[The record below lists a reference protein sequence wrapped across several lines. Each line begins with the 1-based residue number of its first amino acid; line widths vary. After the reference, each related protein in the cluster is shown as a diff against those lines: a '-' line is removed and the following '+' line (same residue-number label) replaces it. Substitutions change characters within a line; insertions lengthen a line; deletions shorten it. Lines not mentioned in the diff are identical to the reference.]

1 MMKKYGLITKVL
13 LISMFAILLNGCE
26 NSLTSE
32 FSSKANEAK
41 FYTITGNIDV
51 DAISAENS
59 SRTGLPTIP
68 SIDDNSINFSVSAT
82 KDGKTITGTV
92 TRMQYSITLPK
103 GSWTITVIGK
113 KAEVKVLEGSINVNP
128 EEPTTQQT
136 ITLKTIKNEG
146 KGSLSLTITKDSG
159 LSCGGVKA
167 TLYNNSSEIK
177 NEEHLTFNDTDNRT
191 KWDVTNLPVGTYEIK
206 LEFYQTMTSANG
218 TSCEN
223 LLYSHYDTVNIFS
236 NLTTDT
242 WTGSGYNNNSFE
254 LTQTMITSFAMTTFY
269 VSNSG
274 DDSKAG
280 TYFAPFKTL
289 QAAVNKV
296 TEMNKVSSSS
306 ENAPYRIL
314 LLSDIEDIYTNDE
327 SLISINNYSNPE
339 LYLKITSY
347 QNASCFEIKGA
358 SGRRI
363 MNIGKNANVTI
374 ENITL
379 TGGNINDNGG
389 GVQVAG
395 GTFTMNRGAT
405 ISNCTGYNGGGVYVQ
420 SGKFNMEG
428 GTISDCSA
436 SSEGGGVYVAY
447 YNGNSQFAATFEMS
461 GGAVISL
468 NNNVYLASGTSVTVA
483 GNLTSKGTV
492 ATITPSEYTVGTQV
506 LTPGSGVTLAN
517 QVGKFTIANEGY
529 YIDENGMLGKESEVA
544 SWESLSSTLSD
555 SSVTRILL
563 TENLTATTTINVS
576 TEVEILAI
584 KDVTIT
590 RNSGFTGAFFNNTST
605 LTLGDGTYTITLDGG
620 KNSNI
625 NAQAPLI
632 QSGGEGASLTLNNC
646 KLQNNKNMSTTINGG
661 AISIS
666 GGTFTMNGG
675 VIGTEITEDDGNK
688 QSWEYAADESKYSNY
703 AEWGGGIYVADG
715 TVTIKNAK
723 VSYNYVKDVYPPPL
737 HGGGG
742 ILIEKGNLTLEDT
755 EVSYNR
761 GWLGGGVRCYGGDT
775 ANAGTLTLKHATI
788 KGNAGKYVNSFN
800 YGGGLV
806 VQNFE
811 LICDGSTKASIIE
824 ENYSAD
830 GGAVLLE
837 KTTST
842 LNNITIQNNTRAS
855 IASGGHNFG
864 TEMLLYNLAN
874 ISIGSSNVTIVS
886 SDGDDDKGIYFS
898 ANMPNTNTLK
908 LFGDVKL
915 DTPIYLDSGEKI
927 TIGELTSE
935 DTVATITPADYT
947 VRTQVLVAE
956 DGVNL
961 AEQVGKFTIANE
973 GYYID
978 ENGMLG
984 KELKVAS
991 WESLSDSSATRI
1003 LLTENLTATRTIN
1016 VSTEVEILATK
1027 DVTITRNSNFTG
1039 AFFNNTS
1046 TLTLGDGTYTITLD
1060 GGKNSNINAQA
1071 PLIQSGGEGA
1081 SLTLNN
1087 CKLQNNKNM
1096 STTINGGAISISGG
1110 TFTMNGG
1117 VIGTEITEDDGNKQS
1132 WEYAAD
1138 ESKYS
1143 NYAEWGGG
1151 IYVADGTVT
1160 IKNAKVSYNYVKDV
1174 YPPPL
1179 HGGGG
1184 ILIEKGNL
1192 TLEDTEVSYNRGWL
1206 GGGVRCYGGDT
1217 ANAGTLTLK
1226 HATIKGNAGK
1236 YVKSYNYGGGLAVKN
1251 FKLICDGSTEASI
1264 IEENYSADGGA
1275 VFLERT
1281 TSTLNNITIQNN
1293 TRAASGGYD
1302 RGTEMLLFN
1311 RANISIGSSNVTIV
1325 SSDKNDDKGIYFSA
1339 DTADMP
1345 NTNTLK
1351 LFGDVKLDTPIY
1363 LDSGEKITIGEL
1375 TSEDTVATITPADY
1389 TVGTQV
1395 LVAEDGVNLADQV
1408 GKFAVTPNGAT
1419 INWTIDNNGYLKK

>member
-1 MMKKYGLITKVL
+1 MMMKKYGLITKVL

-51 DAISAENS
+51 DTISAENS

-68 SIDDNSINFSVSAT
+68 SINDNSINFSVSAT
-82 KDGKTITGTV
+82 KDGKIITGTV
-92 TRMQYSITLPK
+92 SRMQYSITLLK
-103 GSWTITVIGK
+103 GSWTITVIGE
-113 KAEVKVLEGSINVNP
+113 KAGVKVLEGSINVNP
-128 EEPTTQQT
+128 EDEPTTQQT
-136 ITLKTIKNEG
+136 ITLKIIKNEG

-167 TLYNNSSEIK
+167 TLYKTSGDITENY
-177 NEEHLTFNDTDNRT
+177 LTFTTTDNRT

-206 LEFYQTMTSANG
+206 LEFYQTMTSADG
-218 TSCEN
+218 TYSCEN
-223 LLYSHYDTVNIFS
+223 LLYSHHDTVNIFS

-254 LTQTMITSFAMTTFY
+254 LTQTMITSFAMSTFY
-269 VSNSG
+269 VDGTNG

-339 LYLKITSY
+339 LYLKIASY

-436 SSEGGGVYVAY
+436 NREGGGVYVAY

-468 NNNVYLASGTSVTVA
+468 NNDVYLASGTSVTVA
-483 GNLTSKGTV
+483 GNLTSEGTV

-563 TENLTATTTINVS
+563 TENLTAT
-576 TEVEILAI
+576 
-584 KDVTIT
+584 K
-590 RNSGFTGAFFNNTST
+590 
-605 LTLGDGTYTITLDGG
+605 
-620 KNSNI
+620 
-625 NAQAPLI
+625 
-632 QSGGEGASLTLNNC
+632 
-646 KLQNNKNMSTTINGG
+646 
-661 AISIS
+661 
-666 GGTFTMNGG
+666 
-675 VIGTEITEDDGNK
+675 
-688 QSWEYAADESKYSNY
+688 
-703 AEWGGGIYVADG
+703 
-715 TVTIKNAK
+715 
-723 VSYNYVKDVYPPPL
+723 
-737 HGGGG
+737 
-742 ILIEKGNLTLEDT
+742 
-755 EVSYNR
+755 
-761 GWLGGGVRCYGGDT
+761 
-775 ANAGTLTLKHATI
+775 
-788 KGNAGKYVNSFN
+788 
-800 YGGGLV
+800 
-806 VQNFE
+806 
-811 LICDGSTKASIIE
+811 
-824 ENYSAD
+824 
-830 GGAVLLE
+830 
-837 KTTST
+837 
-842 LNNITIQNNTRAS
+842 
-855 IASGGHNFG
+855 
-864 TEMLLYNLAN
+864 
-874 ISIGSSNVTIVS
+874 
-886 SDGDDDKGIYFS
+886 
-898 ANMPNTNTLK
+898 
-908 LFGDVKL
+908 
-915 DTPIYLDSGEKI
+915 
-927 TIGELTSE
+927 
-935 DTVATITPADYT
+935 
-947 VRTQVLVAE
+947 
-956 DGVNL
+956 
-961 AEQVGKFTIANE
+961 
-973 GYYID
+973 
-978 ENGMLG
+978 
-984 KELKVAS
+984 
-991 WESLSDSSATRI
+991 
-1003 LLTENLTATRTIN
+1003 TIN

-1217 ANAGTLTLK
+1217 QNAGTLTLK

-1236 YVKSYNYGGGLAVKN
+1236 YVDSYNYGGGLVVQY
-1251 FKLICDGSTEASI
+1251 FELICDELAEASI

-1275 VFLERT
+1275 VFLQET

-1293 TRAASGGYD
+1293 TRASGG
-1302 RGTEMLLFN
+1302 RNHGTEMLLYN
-1311 RANISIGSSNVTIV
+1311 LANISIGSSNVTIV
-1325 SSDKNDDKGIYFSA
+1325 SSDEDDDKGIYFSA
-1339 DTADMP
+1339 NMS
-1345 NTNTLK
+1345 NSNTLK

-1375 TSEDTVATITPADY
+1375 TGTTPVATITPADY

-1395 LVAEDGVNLADQV
+1395 LVAGYGVKLADQV
-1408 GKFAVTPNGAT
+1408 GKFAVTPQTTTGGT
-1419 INWTIDNNGYLKK
+1419 TNWTINTDGYLKQQQ

>member
-1 MMKKYGLITKVL
+1 MMMKKYGLITKVL

-68 SIDDNSINFSVSAT
+68 SINDNSINFSVSAT
-82 KDGKTITGTV
+82 KDGKIITGTV
-92 TRMQYSITLPK
+92 SRMQYSITLLK
-103 GSWTITVIGK
+103 GSWTITVIGE
-113 KAEVKVLEGSINVNP
+113 KAGVKVLEGSINVNP
-128 EEPTTQQT
+128 EDEPTTQQT

-167 TLYNNSSEIK
+167 TLYKTSGDITENY
-177 NEEHLTFNDTDNRT
+177 LTFTTTDNRT

-254 LTQTMITSFAMTTFY
+254 LTQTMITSFAMSTFY
-269 VSNSG
+269 VDGTNG

-339 LYLKITSY
+339 LYLKIASY

-436 SSEGGGVYVAY
+436 NREGGGVYVAY

-468 NNNVYLASGTSVTVA
+468 NNDVYLASGTTVTVA
-483 GNLTSKGTV
+483 GNLTSEGTV

-506 LTPGSGVTLAN
+506 LTPGSDVTLAN

-529 YIDENGMLGKESEVA
+529 YIDENGMLGKESEVE
-544 SWESLSSTLSD
+544 SWESLSSTLLY
-555 SSVTRILL
+555 SSATRILL
-563 TENLTATTTINVS
+563 TKNLTATTTINVS
-576 TEVEILAI
+576 TEVEILATQ
-584 KDVTIT
+584 DVTIT
-590 RNSGFTGAFFNNTST
+590 RGSSFTGAFFNNTST
-605 LTLGDGTYTITLDGG
+605 LTLGDGTNTITLDGG
-620 KNSNI
+620 KI

-632 QSGGEGASLTLNNC
+632 QSGACLTLNNC
-646 KLQNNKNMSTTINGG
+646 KLQNNKNMSTTVKGG

-675 VIGTEITEDDGNK
+675 VIGTEIKEEDESK
-688 QSWEYAADESKYSNY
+688 QSWEYAADESKFSNY
-703 AEWGGGIYVADG
+703 AEEGGGGIYVADG

-723 VSYNYVKDVYPPPL
+723 VSYNYVKDVSSTKL
-737 HGGGG
+737 RGGGG

-761 GWLGGGVRCYGGDT
+761 GWLGGGVRCYGGNT
-775 ANAGTLTLKHATI
+775 ENAGTLTLKHATI
-788 KGNAGKYVNSFN
+788 KGNAGKYVDSNN

-806 VQNFE
+806 VQYFE
-811 LICDGSTKASIIE
+811 LICDRLTEASIIE

-830 GGAVLLE
+830 GGAVFLE

-855 IASGGHNFG
+855 GGRNHG
-864 TEMLLYNLAN
+864 TEMLLFNKAN

-886 SDGDDDKGIYFS
+886 SDADDDKGIYFS
-898 ANMPNTNTLK
+898 ANMSNSNTLK

-915 DTPIYLDSGEKI
+915 DTPIYLASGEKI
-927 TIGELTSE
+927 TIGKLTG
-935 DTVATITPADYT
+935 TTPVATITPAVYT
-947 VRTQVLVAE
+947 VGTQVLVAE
-956 DGVNL
+956 YGVNL

-984 KELKVAS
+984 KESEVES
-991 WESLSDSSATRI
+991 WESLSSTLLYSSATRI
-1003 LLTENLTATRTIN
+1003 LLTKNLTATTTIN
-1016 VSTEVEILATK
+1016 VSTEVEILATQ
-1027 DVTITRNSNFTG
+1027 DVTITRGSSFTG

-1046 TLTLGDGTYTITLD
+1046 TLTLGDGTNTITLD
-1060 GGKNSNINAQA
+1060 GGKINAQA
-1071 PLIQSGGEGA
+1071 PLIQSGA
-1081 SLTLNN
+1081 CLTLNN

-1096 STTINGGAISISGG
+1096 STTVKGGAISISGG

-1117 VIGTEITEDDGNKQS
+1117 VIGTEIKEEDESKQS

-1138 ESKYS
+1138 ESKFS
-1143 NYAEWGGG
+1143 NYAEEGGGG

-1174 YPPPL
+1174 SSTKL
-1179 HGGGG
+1179 RGGGG

-1206 GGGVRCYGGDT
+1206 GGGVRCYGGNT
-1217 ANAGTLTLK
+1217 ENAGTLTLK

-1236 YVKSYNYGGGLAVKN
+1236 YVDSNNYGGGLVVQY
-1251 FKLICDGSTEASI
+1251 FELICDRLTEASI

-1275 VFLERT
+1275 VFLEKT

-1293 TRAASGGYD
+1293 TRASGG
-1302 RGTEMLLFN
+1302 RNHGTEMLLFN
-1311 RANISIGSSNVTIV
+1311 KANISIGSSNVTIV
-1325 SSDKNDDKGIYFSA
+1325 SSDADDDKGIYFSA
-1339 DTADMP
+1339 NMS
-1345 NTNTLK
+1345 NSNTLK

-1375 TSEDTVATITPADY
+1375 TGTTPVATITPADY

-1395 LVAEDGVNLADQV
+1395 LVAGYGVKLADQV
-1408 GKFAVTPNGAT
+1408 GKFAVTPQTTTGGT
-1419 INWTIDNNGYLKK
+1419 TNWTINTDGYLKQQQ

>member
-1 MMKKYGLITKVL
+1 MMMKKYGLITKVL

-92 TRMQYSITLPK
+92 TRNQYSITLLK
-103 GSWTITVIGK
+103 GSWTITVIGE
-113 KAEVKVLEGSINVNP
+113 KAGVKVLEGSINVNP

-167 TLYNNSSEIK
+167 TLYKTSGDITENY
-177 NEEHLTFNDTDNRT
+177 LTFTTTDNRT

-339 LYLKITSY
+339 LYLKIASY

-483 GNLTSKGTV
+483 GNLTSEGTV

-529 YIDENGMLGKESEVA
+529 YIDENGMLGKESEVE

-555 SSVTRILL
+555 SSATRILL
-563 TENLTATTTINVS
+563 TENLTATKTINVS
-576 TEVEILAI
+576 TEVEILAT

-632 QSGGEGASLTLNNC
+632 QSGGSEGASLTLNNC
-646 KLQNNKNMSTTINGG
+646 NLQNNKNVSTKGG

-675 VIGTEITEDDGNK
+675 VIGTKITENDGNK
-688 QSWEYAADESKYSNY
+688 QSWEYVADESKCSNY
-703 AEWGGGIYVADG
+703 AKGGGGIYVADG

-723 VSYNYVKDVYPPPL
+723 VSYNYVGDDVSSSEL

-742 ILIEKGNLTLEDT
+742 ISIEKGNLTLEDT

-761 GWLGGGVRCYGGDT
+761 GWLGGGVRCYGGNT

-788 KGNAGKYVNSFN
+788 KGNAGKYVNANN

-811 LICDGSTKASIIE
+811 
-824 ENYSAD
+824 
-830 GGAVLLE
+830 
-837 KTTST
+837 
-842 LNNITIQNNTRAS
+842 
-855 IASGGHNFG
+855 
-864 TEMLLYNLAN
+864 
-874 ISIGSSNVTIVS
+874 
-886 SDGDDDKGIYFS
+886 
-898 ANMPNTNTLK
+898 
-908 LFGDVKL
+908 
-915 DTPIYLDSGEKI
+915 
-927 TIGELTSE
+927 
-935 DTVATITPADYT
+935 
-947 VRTQVLVAE
+947 
-956 DGVNL
+956 
-961 AEQVGKFTIANE
+961 
-973 GYYID
+973 
-978 ENGMLG
+978 
-984 KELKVAS
+984 
-991 WESLSDSSATRI
+991 
-1003 LLTENLTATRTIN
+1003 
-1016 VSTEVEILATK
+1016 
-1027 DVTITRNSNFTG
+1027 
-1039 AFFNNTS
+1039 
-1046 TLTLGDGTYTITLD
+1046 
-1060 GGKNSNINAQA
+1060 
-1071 PLIQSGGEGA
+1071 
-1081 SLTLNN
+1081 
-1087 CKLQNNKNM
+1087 
-1096 STTINGGAISISGG
+1096 
-1110 TFTMNGG
+1110 
-1117 VIGTEITEDDGNKQS
+1117 
-1132 WEYAAD
+1132 
-1138 ESKYS
+1138 
-1143 NYAEWGGG
+1143 
-1151 IYVADGTVT
+1151 
-1160 IKNAKVSYNYVKDV
+1160 
-1174 YPPPL
+1174 
-1179 HGGGG
+1179 
-1184 ILIEKGNL
+1184 
-1192 TLEDTEVSYNRGWL
+1192 
-1206 GGGVRCYGGDT
+1206 
-1217 ANAGTLTLK
+1217 
-1226 HATIKGNAGK
+1226 
-1236 YVKSYNYGGGLAVKN
+1236 
-1251 FKLICDGSTEASI
+1251 LICDGSTEASI

-1375 TSEDTVATITPADY
+1375 TSEDTVATITPAAY
-1389 TVGTQV
+1389 TVRTQVLVAEDGVNLAEQVGKFTIANKEYYIDENGMLGKELKVASWESLSDSSATRILLTENLTATKTINVSTEVEILATKDVTITRNSGFTGAFFNNTSTLTLGDGTYTITLDGGKNSNINAQAPLIQSGGSEGASLTLNNCNLQNNKNVSTKGGAISISGGTFTMNGGVIGTKITENDGNKQSWEYVADESKCSNYAKGGGGIYVADGTVTIKNAKVSYNYVGDDVSSSELHGGGGISIEKGNLTLEDTEVSYNRGWLGGGVRCYGGNTANAGTLTLKHATIKGNAGKYVNANNYGGGLVVQNFELICDGSTEASIIEENYSADGGAVFLERTTSTLNNITIQNNTRAASGGYDRGTEMLLFNRANISIGSSNVTIVSSDKNDDKGIYFSADMPNTNTLKLFGDVELATPIYLASSEKITIGELTSESTVATITPEKYEEGTQV

>member
-1 MMKKYGLITKVL
+1 MMMKKYGLITKVL

-41 FYTITGNIDV
+41 FYSITGNIDV

-92 TRMQYSITLPK
+92 TRNQYSITLLK
-103 GSWTITVIGK
+103 GSWTITVIGE
-113 KAEVKVLEGSINVNP
+113 KAGVKVLEGSINVNP

-159 LSCGGVKA
+159 LSCGVVKA

-339 LYLKITSY
+339 LYLKIASY

-483 GNLTSKGTV
+483 GNLTSEGTV

-563 TENLTATTTINVS
+563 TENLTATKTINVS
-576 TEVEILAI
+576 TEVEILAT

-590 RNSGFTGAFFNNTST
+590 RKSGFTGAFFNNTST

-675 VIGTEITEDDGNK
+675 VIGTEITEDDENK

-723 VSYNYVKDVYPPPL
+723 VSYNYVKDVYLPPL

-761 GWLGGGVRCYGGDT
+761 GWLGGGVRCY
-775 ANAGTLTLKHATI
+775 
-788 KGNAGKYVNSFN
+788 
-800 YGGGLV
+800 
-806 VQNFE
+806 
-811 LICDGSTKASIIE
+811 
-824 ENYSAD
+824 
-830 GGAVLLE
+830 
-837 KTTST
+837 
-842 LNNITIQNNTRAS
+842 
-855 IASGGHNFG
+855 
-864 TEMLLYNLAN
+864 
-874 ISIGSSNVTIVS
+874 
-886 SDGDDDKGIYFS
+886 
-898 ANMPNTNTLK
+898 
-908 LFGDVKL
+908 
-915 DTPIYLDSGEKI
+915 
-927 TIGELTSE
+927 
-935 DTVATITPADYT
+935 
-947 VRTQVLVAE
+947 
-956 DGVNL
+956 
-961 AEQVGKFTIANE
+961 
-973 GYYID
+973 
-978 ENGMLG
+978 
-984 KELKVAS
+984 
-991 WESLSDSSATRI
+991 
-1003 LLTENLTATRTIN
+1003 
-1016 VSTEVEILATK
+1016 
-1027 DVTITRNSNFTG
+1027 
-1039 AFFNNTS
+1039 
-1046 TLTLGDGTYTITLD
+1046 
-1060 GGKNSNINAQA
+1060 
-1071 PLIQSGGEGA
+1071 
-1081 SLTLNN
+1081 
-1087 CKLQNNKNM
+1087 
-1096 STTINGGAISISGG
+1096 
-1110 TFTMNGG
+1110 
-1117 VIGTEITEDDGNKQS
+1117 
-1132 WEYAAD
+1132 AD
-1138 ESKYS
+1138 E
-1143 NYAEWGGG
+1143 
-1151 IYVADGTVT
+1151 
-1160 IKNAKVSYNYVKDV
+1160 
-1174 YPPPL
+1174 
-1179 HGGGG
+1179 
-1184 ILIEKGNL
+1184 IE
-1192 TLEDTEVSYNRGWL
+1192 
-1206 GGGVRCYGGDT
+1206 
-1217 ANAGTLTLK
+1217 NAGTLTLK

-1375 TSEDTVATITPADY
+1375 TSEDTVATITPAAY
-1389 TVGTQV
+1389 TVRTQVLVAEDGVNLAEQVGKFTIANKEYYIDENGMLGKELKVASWESLSDSSATRILLTENLTATRTINVSTEVEILATKDVTITRNSGFTGAFFNNTSTLTLGDGTYTITLDGGKNSNINAQAPLIQSGGSEGASLTLNNCNLQNNKNVSTKGGAISISGGTFTMNGGVIGTKITENDGNKQSWEYVADESKCSNYAKGGGGIYVADGTVTIKNAKVSYNYVGDDVSSSELHGGGGISIEKGNLTLEDTEVSYNRGWLGGGVRCYGGDTANAGTLTLKHATIKGNAGKYVNANNYGGGLVVQYFELICDGSTEASIIEENYSADGGAVFLEKTTSTLNNITIQNNTRASGGRNFGTEMLLFNKANISIGSSNVTIVSSDKNDDKGIYFSADMPNTNTLKLFGDVELATPIYLASSEKITIGELTSESTVATITPEKYEEGTQV